1 MSVLDKVAKFGW
13 AATAVAGDTDHSDFI
28 YTSGLGATFDHP
40 EVIIFGLEHRL
51 SYDILAL
58 IVSGLRTGT
67 RYATP
72 ALYCDLL
79 SAPMALRSVHPT
91 QHMFYF
97 ADTLEFYRLRG
108 GSAEFSAVQL
118 FWSDAGGLFPFDAA
132 CEPRVLD
139 AQPRLYIAKTP
150 REIQSFIDDYG

>member
-1 MSVLDKVAKFGW
+1 MSVLDKVAKSGW
-13 AATAVAGDTDHSDFI
+13 AATAVAGDHDHSNFI

-40 EVIIFGLEHRL
+40 EVIIFGLERRL

-58 IVSGLRTGT
+58 IVSDLRTGK

-72 ALYCDLL
+72 ALYSDLL
-79 SAPMALRSVHPT
+79 TAPMALRSVHPT

-108 GSAEFSAVQL
+108 SSAEFSAVQL
-118 FWSDAGGLFPFDAA
+118 FWGSPSGLVEA
-132 CEPRVLD
+132 RRGMR
-139 AQPRLYIAKTP
+139 RLE
-150 REIQSFIDDYG
+150 RES